1 MDESYLYSTDGS
13 YYYTS
18 TGDPA
23 AAAAALAVIMAILL
37 PIIIISYVVHALFL
51 GMIFKKAG
59 QPAWQAWVPFL
70 NVWKTFEIGEQKG
83 WLSLL
88 YLVPFVNIVA
98 VVIQYIAMYKIG
110 LKLQK
115 EGWFVL
121 LAIFVPTVWLIWL
134 AVDKSTWEGA
144 VAASPAPAEAQPTTE
159 APAESTT
166 EQTEDTPPPTP
177 PQNLVQ

>member
-1 MDESYLYSTDGS
+1 MDESYLYSTGDS
-13 YYYTS
+13 YYTT

-23 AAAAALAVIMAILL
+23 AAVAVMAAMFAILL
-37 PIIIISYVVHALFL
+37 PIIVISYVVHALFL

-59 QPAWQAWVPFL
+59 EEQWKAWVPFL
-70 NVWKTFEIGEQKG
+70 NVWKTFELGDQKG

-88 YLVPFVNIVA
+88 YLIPFVNIIA

-115 EGWFVL
+115 EGWFIL

-134 AVDKSTWEGA
+134 AVDKSTWQGA
-144 VAASPAPAEAQPTTE
+144 AAVV
-159 APAESTT
+159 STT
-166 EQTEDTPPPTP
+166 PATPTAPEAEEPKAPTP